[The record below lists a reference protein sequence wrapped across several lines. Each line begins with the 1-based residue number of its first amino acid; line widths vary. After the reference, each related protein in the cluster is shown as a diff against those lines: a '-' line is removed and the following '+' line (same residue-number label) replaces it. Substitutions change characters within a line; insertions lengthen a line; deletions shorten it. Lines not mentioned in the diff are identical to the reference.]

1 MPFSYRSTCWKIK
14 SDTAFK
20 DWGWELEYMLRITDL
35 KAHFTVVSLKDMTSI
50 ENILAPYLR
59 TRVDAGVHVMKAWY
73 WGILIS
79 FHSSH
84 SFLNHSIIIL
94 KRSPMLYCWISP
106 SWHMTKP
113 HAYSHRTSG
122 HEWSRICRTTGPL
135 RCRPD
140 LPCRPSSAPPHE
152 DTSPLFK
159 WCNIS
164 LVLTPSAFLVLSSGL
179 GHKHYGTL
187 WIASALLSVW
197 VLSQPLNSPGGK
209 SVSLVK

>member
-1 MPFSYRSTCWKIK
+1 MCPAYLSLSFSPIPCTPPHWAVCCSFHFLPVFLHGGMPFSYRSTCWKIK

-94 KRSPMLYCWISP
+94 KRSPMLYC
-106 SWHMTKP
+106 
-113 HAYSHRTSG
+113 
-122 HEWSRICRTTGPL
+122 
-135 RCRPD
+135 
-140 LPCRPSSAPPHE
+140 
-152 DTSPLFK
+152 
-159 WCNIS
+159 
-164 LVLTPSAFLVLSSGL
+164 
-179 GHKHYGTL
+179 
-187 WIASALLSVW
+187 
-197 VLSQPLNSPGGK
+197 
-209 SVSLVK
+209 